1 MLWTRACSKACDSS
15 QLRHDCSGGATATCC
30 HARPGL
36 RNLHVG
42 RHGTHSAARLPLTNC
57 CHMAVGLPCCR
68 YSCPH
73 CKSRQQI
80 QLTAQQETSLR
91 IQAKQIL
98 SAAAQQQQQ
107 QQQRES
113 AAAAAQQQR
122 QAAAAQ
128 LAAYTQALAAAA
140 AAGAAPRPQAQAVRM
155 QGR

>member
-1 MLWTRACSKACDSS
+1 MLPRQA
-15 QLRHDCSGGATATCC
+15 GP
-30 HARPGL
+30 ARPPRL
-36 RNLHVG
+36 QAWH
-42 RHGTHSAARLPLTNC
+42 TSAARLPFTNC
-57 CHMAVGLPCCR
+57 CRMAVGLPCCR

-98 SAAAQQQQQ
+98 SAAAQQQQ
-107 QQQRES
+107 RES
-113 AAAAAQQQR
+113 AAAAAAQQR